1 MNYTGKH
8 SFWLFALALTGVA
21 GFLTGIAID
30 DYTLRMITKP
40 LPVLSLLFL
49 LKPDSK
55 FRKLIYIG
63 FLFSLAGDILLE
75 TADSL
80 FVFGLGSFLVAHIFY
95 IMAFWKRKTVNA
107 AGTAFLLFIF
117 GSGYY
122 YFLFPDLQQMAI
134 PVLVYIIVILIMVW
148 SSFVQ
153 RKYDRHA
160 RFAAWGALFFM
171 FSDSLIAYTKFHAPV
186 EYSRYVIIITY
197 WLAQYLIF
205 YSALKEKDFPTE
217 AEKPF

>member
-148 SSFVQ
+148 SSFAQ

-205 YSALKEKDFPTE
+205 YSALKEKDFPAE